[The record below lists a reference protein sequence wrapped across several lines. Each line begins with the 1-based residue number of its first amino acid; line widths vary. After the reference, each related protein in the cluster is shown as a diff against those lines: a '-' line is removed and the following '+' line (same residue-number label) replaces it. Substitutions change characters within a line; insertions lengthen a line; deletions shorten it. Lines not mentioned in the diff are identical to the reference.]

1 MILKT
6 QVKNKSKNIKE
17 KYREVLESEKR
28 FRPEDSTYNLVNG
41 IFLVVKSCK
50 ILCKIGKSEQFEIKM

>member
-1 MILKT
+1 MNDTEDISKK
-6 QVKNKSKNIKE
+6 QKNIKE
-17 KYREVLESEKR
+17 KYREVLESEKI

-50 ILCKIGKSEQFEIKM
+50 ILCKTGKSEQFEIKM